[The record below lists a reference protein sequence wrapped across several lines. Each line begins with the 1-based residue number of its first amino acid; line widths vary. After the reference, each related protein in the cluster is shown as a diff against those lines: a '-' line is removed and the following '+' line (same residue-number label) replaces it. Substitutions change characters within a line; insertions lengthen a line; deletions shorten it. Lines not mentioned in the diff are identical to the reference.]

1 MKTRQLRSGSRRSAG
16 FARAMGAALLV
27 LFAST
32 VNAQRPVQLNL
43 GGGVSL
49 PVAHFRDA
57 SNTGWNALG
66 AISVSSFMQAW
77 GLRLDGAYDRF
88 GAKSGGPTPAIISGT
103 FNFTYRIP
111 MNNSPLSPYL
121 STGLG
126 AYHLNCSG
134 TPACDGFTRFGWNAG
149 LGTKIAALGLKWFLE
164 GRFHAVNASGGNI
177 RFVPITLGLTF

>member
-1 MKTRQLRSGSRRSAG
+1 MTTSRSVGSLLERQALI
-16 FARAMGAALLV
+16 GAV
-27 LFAST
+27 LFFAT
-32 VNAQRPVQLNL
+32 ATAAAQRPVQLNL
-43 GGGVSL
+43 GGGVSF
-49 PVAHFRDA
+49 PVAHFHDV
-57 SNTGWNALG
+57 SDIGWNALG

-88 GAKSGGPTPAIISGT
+88 GAKEGGPTPAIISGT

-111 MNNSPLSPYL
+111 MTNSPLSPYL
-121 STGLG
+121 ITGLG
-126 AYHLNCSG
+126 AYHLSCSG
-134 TPACDGFTRFGWNAG
+134 TPTCDGFTRFGWNAG